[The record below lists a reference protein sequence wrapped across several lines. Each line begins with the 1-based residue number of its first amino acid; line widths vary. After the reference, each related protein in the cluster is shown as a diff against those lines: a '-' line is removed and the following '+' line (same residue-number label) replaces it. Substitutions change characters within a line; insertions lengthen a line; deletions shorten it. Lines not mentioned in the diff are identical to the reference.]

1 MSQENV
7 EIVRQAFECVE
18 RRDWDRAASLYDPD
32 VEQHGT
38 VGGVEEGR
46 VLRGPYEIRRSFE
59 SEDEI
64 WAEHRMEPEKFIDF
78 GDRVVV
84 LIREYQRGKTS
95 GIETEV
101 ETAVIMDL
109 RDGRIVRAQGY
120 MDRAAALRAAGLSEQ
135 EAHADS

>member
-7 EIVRQAFECVE
+7 EIVRQAFECFE
-18 RRDWDRAASLYDPD
+18 RRDWASAAPLYDPD

-38 VGGVEEGR
+38 VGGVEEGQ
-46 VLRGPYEIRRSFE
+46 VLRGPDEIRRSFE

-64 WAEHRMEPEKFIDF
+64 WAEHRMEPEKFIDV

-84 LIREYQRGKTS
+84 LVREYQRGKTS
-95 GIETEV
+95 GIETEI

-109 RDGRIVRAQGY
+109 RNGRITRAQGY

-135 EAHADS
+135 DARSQ